1 MSGFAEYDRYDAL
14 GLAELVRSKAVTAEE
29 LLTEAILRIERV
41 NPELNAIAAQ
51 CFEQAVAGA
60 RSGLP
65 DGPFTGVPYLIKDL
79 GPRLAGVP
87 MTSGSR
93 YFAHYIPTE
102 DSPFIAQL
110 KRSGVSIV
118 AKTTCPEFGLLP
130 VTEPALF
137 GACRNPWNT
146 ARTPGGSSGGSA
158 ALVAAGVVPAAHG
171 NDMGGS
177 LRIPASCTGLFG
189 FKPTRARMATVG
201 GVVGDMNV
209 DHAITRTVRDSAA
222 LLDAVR
228 IDSTALYQ
236 AAPFDGTFLGQV
248 ERDPRPLRIAYVES
262 AMFGKTIDPQCR
274 DAARSAAKRC
284 EELGHRV
291 ESVEPSGVDY
301 AVLAFSVL
309 MIFASNVAWA
319 LNANNPLRGT
329 RIRSGD
335 LEPASRA
342 MLVISEVLSSD
353 DLTDAVTRQRAV
365 AERMREF
372 MQSYDVI
379 LTPTLAAPPVPI
391 GALALTA
398 IERAQVEVL
407 TRLRAATLIRRAA
420 EQIAASLLDWT
431 PFTPLFNL
439 TGQPAMSVPWS
450 TSTDGLPIG
459 VQFAAALG
467 DDATLFRL
475 AGQLER
481 AQPWRDRRPPVWSGT
496 VA

>member
-1 MSGFAEYDRYDAL
+1 
-14 GLAELVRSKAVTAEE
+14 
-29 LLTEAILRIERV
+29 
-41 NPELNAIAAQ
+41 
-51 CFEQAVAGA
+51 
-60 RSGLP
+60 
-65 DGPFTGVPYLIKDL
+65 
-79 GPRLAGVP
+79 
-87 MTSGSR
+87 
-93 YFAHYIPTE
+93 
-102 DSPFIAQL
+102 
-110 KRSGVSIV
+110 
-118 AKTTCPEFGLLP
+118 
-130 VTEPALF
+130 
-137 GACRNPWNT
+137 
-146 ARTPGGSSGGSA
+146 
-158 ALVAAGVVPAAHG
+158 
-171 NDMGGS
+171 
-177 LRIPASCTGLFG
+177 
-189 FKPTRARMATVG
+189 
-201 GVVGDMNV
+201 
-209 DHAITRTVRDSAA
+209 
-222 LLDAVR
+222 
-228 IDSTALYQ
+228 
-236 AAPFDGTFLGQV
+236 
-248 ERDPRPLRIAYVES
+248 
-262 AMFGKTIDPQCR
+262 MFGKTIDPQCR

-335 LEPASRA
+335 LEPTSRA

-420 EQIAASLLDWT
+420 EEIAASLLDWT

-481 AQPWRDRRPPVWSGT
+481 AQPWRDRRPPVWSGA